1 MVFYWTTY
9 ELMLHFF
16 YSSTPF
22 VKSISSNTDLDV
34 TTLQSEKFALQGVNN
49 IYMTPV
55 KLSQTYDT
63 RSGSIYEFCLQA
75 RYIIG
80 YIV

>member
-1 MVFYWTTY
+1 
-9 ELMLHFF
+9 MLHFF